1 MSSARAT
8 GLIPVDATKPIVL
21 VIAGRVTAADVPRLS
36 EELRLLLHESDA
48 AEVDCDVG
56 AVTEPDLHTVEV
68 LARLRLA
75 ARRRGC
81 RIRLRHPPPQLL
93 ALLHLVGLGEVL

>member
-8 GLIPVDATKPIVL
+8 GLFPVDATQPIVL
-21 VIAGRVTAADVPRLS
+21 VIAGRVTAADIPRLS
-36 EELRLLLHESDA
+36 EELRQLLHASDA
-48 AEVDCDVG
+48 QEVDCDVG
-56 AVTEPDLHTVEV
+56 AVAGPDLHTVEV

-81 RIRLRHPPPQLL
+81 RIRLRHPPPQLC
-93 ALLHLVGLGEVL
+93 ALLHLVGLGEIF